1 MRQGILFCKSTIC
14 GQTGSSRRSRRM
26 ATRRIGG
33 WWVEQGLVGNPTCH
47 GFGEGVVDLED
58 GFFGAVGAVFGFVFS
73 FDDGEGV
80 HDVGHGMAGRGEG
93 AGEGFG
99 LLTPFVLAAEVEVE
113 EGGVH
118 LAAQQ
123 EAPIL
128 VPPER
133 RAGPAAVFCKSLQ
146 IPSCEGKFQNTRLNE
161 LSQEF

>member
-1 MRQGILFCKSTIC
+1 MAA
-14 GQTGSSRRSRRM
+14 RRV
-26 ATRRIGG
+26 GG
-33 WWVEQGLVGNPTCH
+33 GRVEEGLVSRAARH
-47 GFGEGVVDLED
+47 GLGEGVVDLED
-58 GFFGAVGAVFGFVFS
+58 GFFGAVGAVFGFVFA

-93 AGEGFG
+93 GEKRG
-99 LLTPFVLAAEVEVE
+99 LEIGDWRLGGRSGEVAAAALAPFVLAAEVEVE
-113 EGGVH
+113 EGGVQ

-133 RAGPAAVFCKSLQ
+133 RAGPSAVFCKSLQ